1 MSDTLVD
8 VIIFAEISEMLWEKN
23 RQEKNLSL
31 PGLRKILPRKILL
44 DGISLMSTK
53 FLLYFHEKEMLK
65 EGRLREKF
73 WKRKLDRNIVA

>member
-1 MSDTLVD
+1 MREKPIREKLVL
-8 VIIFAEISEMLWEKN
+8 V
-23 RQEKNLSL
+23 

-73 WKRKLDRNIVA
+73 